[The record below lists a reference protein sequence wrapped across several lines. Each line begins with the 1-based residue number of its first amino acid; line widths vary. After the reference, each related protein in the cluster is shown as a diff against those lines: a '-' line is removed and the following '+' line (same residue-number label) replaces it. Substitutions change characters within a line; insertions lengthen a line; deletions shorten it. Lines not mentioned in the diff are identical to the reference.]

1 MKKFLKWLIFI
12 LVISGWVA
20 YGIGYAISQ
29 NKIKKLQDE
38 ITRLNSELTSYKII
52 AEDVKKGSVQID
64 KIIQQ
69 LNELKASLEKLQGK
83 TKENSNR
90 GETNG
95 KS

>member
-1 MKKFLKWLIFI
+1 MKKFLKWVIFV

-52 AEDVKKGSVQID
+52 SEDVEKSSIQID

-69 LNELKASLEKLQGK
+69 LNELKTSLEKLQGK
-83 TKENSNR
+83 K
-90 GETNG
+90 
-95 KS
+95 

>member
-1 MKKFLKWLIFI
+1 MKKFLKWVIFV

-20 YGIGYAISQ
+20 YGIGYAVSQ

-52 AEDVKKGSVQID
+52 SEDVEKSSVQID

-69 LNELKASLEKLQGK
+69 LNELKTSLEKLQGK
-83 TKENSNR
+83 K
-90 GETNG
+90 
-95 KS
+95 

>member
-1 MKKFLKWLIFI
+1 MRKFLKWVIFV

-20 YGIGYAISQ
+20 FGIGYAVSQ

-52 AEDVKKGSVQID
+52 SEDVEKSSVQID

-69 LNELKASLEKLQGK
+69 LNELKTSLEKLQGK
-83 TKENSNR
+83 K
-90 GETNG
+90 
-95 KS
+95 

>member
-1 MKKFLKWLIFI
+1 MKKFLKWVVFL
-12 LVISGWVA
+12 LVISGWIA
-20 YGIGYAISQ
+20 FGIGYTVSQ

-38 ITRLNSELTSYKII
+38 ITRLNSELNSYRII
-52 AEDVKKGSVQID
+52 AEDVKKGSIQID

-69 LNELKASLEKLQGK
+69 LNELKTSLEKLQGK

>member
-83 TKENSNR
+83 KIK

>member
-1 MKKFLKWLIFI
+1 VRKFLKWVIFV

-20 YGIGYAISQ
+20 FGIGYAVSQ

-52 AEDVKKGSVQID
+52 SEDVEKSSVRID

-69 LNELKASLEKLQGK
+69 LNELKTSLEKLQGK
-83 TKENSNR
+83 K
-90 GETNG
+90 
-95 KS
+95 

>member
-1 MKKFLKWLIFI
+1 MKKFLKWVIFV

-20 YGIGYAISQ
+20 YGIGYMISQ
-29 NKIKKLQDE
+29 NKIKKLQNE

-69 LNELKASLEKLQGK
+69 LNELKTSLEKLQGK
-83 TKENSNR
+83 K
-90 GETNG
+90 
-95 KS
+95 

>member
-1 MKKFLKWLIFI
+1 VKKFLKWVIFV

-20 YGIGYAISQ
+20 YGIGYAVSQ

-52 AEDVKKGSVQID
+52 SEDVEKSSVQID

-69 LNELKASLEKLQGK
+69 LNELKTSLEKLQGK
-83 TKENSNR
+83 K
-90 GETNG
+90 
-95 KS
+95 

>member
-1 MKKFLKWLIFI
+1 MKKFLKWVIFV

-20 YGIGYAISQ
+20 FGIGYAVSQ

-52 AEDVKKGSVQID
+52 SEDVEKSSVQID

-69 LNELKASLEKLQGK
+69 LNELKTSLEKLQGK
-83 TKENSNR
+83 K
-90 GETNG
+90 
-95 KS
+95 